1 MTKFCEPYNSGVSA
15 HKQKN
20 KRRLMGDVRRTNPML
35 SIKGSLET
43 NCRAEDELPFEA
55 QNKTPL
61 LTFVKKG
68 EMR

>member
-1 MTKFCEPYNSGVSA
+1 
-15 HKQKN
+15 
-20 KRRLMGDVRRTNPML
+20 MGDVRRTNPML